1 MSPPPI
7 RGRVRC
13 RGWDRLS
20 HGLYLPGNARSL
32 AEDLHAWRLVLP
44 QTVSHLTVAELR
56 GWWLPAGIV
65 HPVFVAMSNDD
76 PRARR
81 PGLFVCRHTQPFAR
95 DLIDG
100 PPLTTPAETL
110 LAAARDVGVLDLV
123 IMADSA
129 LRLRHC
135 TLTELRI
142 TARQRRRGAPLLRS
156 VIPLLDSRSESSW
169 ESVMRVLH
177 RAAEVPVTPQYEAFD
192 EFGRFLARVDLRID
206 GTMRVHEYD
215 GGCIARVACM
225 RAISP
230 ETAD

>member
-1 MSPPPI
+1 MTTAELSQPPV
-7 RGRVRC
+7 RGRVRR

-20 HGLYLPGNARSL
+20 HGLHLPGNARPL
-32 AEDLHAWRLVLP
+32 AEELHAWRLVLP
-44 QTVSHLTVAELR
+44 RTAAFSHLTVAELR

-95 DLIDG
+95 NLIDG
-100 PPLTTPAETL
+100 LPLTTPAETL

-135 TLTELRI
+135 TLTELMT
-142 TARQRRRGAPLLRS
+142 TARQHRRGAPMLRS
-156 VIPLLDSRSESSW
+156 VIPLLGARERSRSGPPTDGAR
-169 ESVMRVLH
+169 MAAPRLH
-177 RAAEVPVTPQYEAFD
+177 VAAAAD
-192 EFGRFLARVDLRID
+192 GR
-206 GTMRVHEYD
+206 G
-215 GGCIARVACM
+215 
-225 RAISP
+225 
-230 ETAD
+230 